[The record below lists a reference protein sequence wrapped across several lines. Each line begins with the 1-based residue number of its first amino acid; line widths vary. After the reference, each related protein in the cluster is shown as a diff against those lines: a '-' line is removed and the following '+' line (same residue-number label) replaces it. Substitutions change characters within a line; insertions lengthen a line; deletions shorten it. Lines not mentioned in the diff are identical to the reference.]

1 MPVIYIYVCK
11 KISKK
16 ILRKEGK
23 LTRKI
28 DGWLTE
34 LTKPTEQ
41 GVMMLLS
48 FGLSTLRII
57 SSKSSIC
64 ENNKF

>member
-1 MPVIYIYVCK
+1 MGDQ
-11 KISKK
+11 
-16 ILRKEGK
+16 LA
-23 LTRKI
+23 RKI
-28 DGWLTE
+28 DGWFNE
-34 LTKPTEQ
+34 LSKPTEQ

-64 ENNKF
+64 DNNKL